1 MKEKN
6 IFNKKKYIKTSNSS
20 PPPPGE
26 VRKMFFE
33 VPWISP
39 DSIREVRTLDQ
50 REYVRS
56 SAGDVKTT
64 RFVVGTIEAS
74 KRSLDPV
81 RFNTELGKD
90 D

>member
-1 MKEKN
+1 
-6 IFNKKKYIKTSNSS
+6 
-20 PPPPGE
+20 
-26 VRKMFFE
+26 MFFE

-64 RFVVGTIEAS
+64 GFVVGAIEAS
-74 KRSLDPV
+74 KRRLDPV

>member
-6 IFNKKKYIKTSNSS
+6 IFNKKKKKHIKTSNSS

-33 VPWISP
+33 EPWISP
-39 DSIREVRTLDQ
+39 DLIREVRTLDQ

-64 RFVVGTIEAS
+64 RFVVGTIGAS
-74 KRSLDPV
+74 KRRLDPV
-81 RFNTELGKD
+81 RFNTE
-90 D
+90 